1 LGSKINRAMEIA
13 RDFDADIYLVGHT
26 HELLGFRKIKLVNDG
41 DRMKEKKVI
50 FALTGSF
57 LKTYSLNSHSYG
69 EASLYP
75 PPKTGIV
82 SILIDAERKDL
93 HVIE

>member
-1 LGSKINRAMEIA
+1 MEIA
-13 RDFDADIYLVGHT
+13 RDFDADIYLIGHT

-41 DRMKEKKVI
+41 DGMRGKKLI

-57 LKTYSLNSHSYG
+57 LKTYLLNSHSYG

-75 PPKTGIV
+75 PSKTGIV

-93 HVIE
+93 HIME